1 MRFSTDWISDGVN
14 ASAEE
19 GATLCNLQI
28 FVNDENA
35 CLHFDPGSK
44 ATFDRITVPAVHLA
58 EGLSTDW
65 WSIFGGRDREHQ
77 ILHYRTGF
85 ALPDLS
91 FKCDGSTLEVTGSQ
105 LSFSN
110 PRVRFWQTGTELL
123 PRDGAESTLAEFID
137 RVVDQLA
144 CHGVVSSEA
153 GVRWSRVSASR
164 SDPDE
169 RAFCEAAG
177 ALGVDPYLISDSD
190 ARIIEA
196 VGALFT
202 EEALIELLAGIRRQK
217 RERARQLLDWVRH
230 QEERFPDE
238 SRLPD
243 LADIAEQ
250 IRHVAKWQSQER
262 SWAAGYRAARALRAE
277 IVAEPGERLI
287 STEVIAKKLGAS
299 DFATTSAIPG
309 VLAFIARNEG
319 HVHIHLRG
327 DEPEEWT
334 VQAKNFAFARAI
346 GDAVCFP
353 DTPRSVVNELRDAER
368 QAAGRA
374 FAAEFLAPI
383 QSVLDMVD
391 SGHDDYEIASS
402 FMVSPQVVARQIESQ
417 DRIRQACACDP
428 SSFEGR
434 MEQDHRTRRTS

>member
-1 MRFSTDWISDGVN
+1 MRFSTDWISECPN
-14 ASAEE
+14 TSAEE
-19 GATLCNLQI
+19 RATLCNLQI
-28 FVNDENA
+28 FVNGENA
-35 CLHFDPGSK
+35 CLHFDPESR
-44 ATFDRITVPAVHLA
+44 ATFEHITVPAVHFA
-58 EGLSTDW
+58 EGLATDW

-91 FKCDGSTLEVTGSQ
+91 FKCDGSMLEVTGSQ

-110 PRVRFWQTGTELL
+110 PSVRFWQTGTELL

-144 CHGVVSSEA
+144 CHGVAGSEVA
-153 GVRWSRVSASR
+153 VRWSRVSDSR
-164 SDPDE
+164 NDPDE

-190 ARIIEA
+190 ARIIEDA
-196 VGALFT
+196 GDLFT
-202 EEALIELLAGIRRQK
+202 EEALVEVLAGISRQN
-217 RERARQLLDWVRH
+217 RERARQLLAWVR
-230 QEERFPDE
+230 QTEDRPPDA

-250 IRHVAKWQSQER
+250 VRHRVGSSPQER

-277 IVAEPGERLI
+277 IAAEPGERFT
-287 STEVIAKKLGAS
+287 STEFIAGKLGAS
-299 DFATTSAIPG
+299 DFATTSATPG
-309 VLAFIARNEG
+309 VLALIARNERD
-319 HVHIHLRG
+319 VHIHLRG
-327 DEPEEWT
+327 HEPGEWT
-334 VQAKNFAFARAI
+334 WQAQNFAFARAI

-353 DTPRSVVNELRDAER
+353 DTRRSVVNELRDAER

-383 QSVLDMVD
+383 QSVLDMAD
-391 SGHDDYEIASS
+391 SGRDDYEIAGS
-402 FMVSPQVVARQIESQ
+402 FKVSPMVVAHQIENE
-417 DRIRQACACDP
+417 DRIRQACGSLAA
-428 SSFEGR
+428 
-434 MEQDHRTRRTS
+434 

>member
-28 FVNDENA
+28 FVNDENV
-35 CLHFDPGSK
+35 CLHFDPDSR
-44 ATFDRITVPAVHLA
+44 ATFEHITVPAVHFA
-58 EGLSTDW
+58 EGLATDW

-277 IVAEPGERLI
+277 IVAEPGERLT
-287 STEVIAKKLGAS
+287 STEVIAKK
-299 DFATTSAIPG
+299 
-309 VLAFIARNEG
+309 ARRVRLR
-319 HVHIHLRG
+319 HHIR
-327 DEPEEWT
+327 
-334 VQAKNFAFARAI
+334 
-346 GDAVCFP
+346 
-353 DTPRSVVNELRDAER
+353 
-368 QAAGRA
+368 
-374 FAAEFLAPI
+374 
-383 QSVLDMVD
+383 D
-391 SGHDDYEIASS
+391 SG
-402 FMVSPQVVARQIESQ
+402 SP
-417 DRIRQACACDP
+417 
-428 SSFEGR
+428 GL
-434 MEQDHRTRRTS
+434 HRPKRGTRAHPLAG

>member
-1 MRFSTDWISDGVN
+1 MRFSTEWIKEGPN

-19 GATLCNLQI
+19 RATLCNLQI
-28 FVNDENA
+28 FVNGENA
-35 CLHFDPGSK
+35 CLHFDPDSK
-44 ATFDRITVPAVHLA
+44 KTFDDITVPAVHLA
-58 EGLSTDW
+58 EGLATDW

-105 LSFSN
+105 LSSRN
-110 PRVRFWQTGTELL
+110 PSVRFWQTGSELL
-123 PRDGAESTLAEFID
+123 SRDDAQSTLAEFIE
-137 RVVDQLA
+137 RVIEQLS
-144 CHGVVSSEA
+144 CGGVANSEVA
-153 GVRWSRVSASR
+153 VRWSRVSNSR

-177 ALGVDPYLISDSD
+177 ALGADPYLISDTD
-190 ARIIEA
+190 ARIIEDA
-196 VGALFT
+196 GDLFK
-202 EEALIELLAGIRRQK
+202 EEALIELLAGISRQN
-217 RERARQLLDWVRH
+217 RERSRQLLEWVR
-230 QEERFPDE
+230 QMEDRPPDE

-250 IRHVAKWQSQER
+250 IRHMVRWSSQER
-262 SWAAGYRAARALRAE
+262 SWAAGYRAARALRGE
-277 IVAEPGERLI
+277 ITAEPGERFT

-299 DFATTSAIPG
+299 DFVTTSAIPG
-309 VLAFIARNEG
+309 VLALIARDEEDA
-319 HVHIHLRG
+319 HIHLRG
-327 DEPEEWT
+327 HEPDEWT
-334 VQAKNFAFARAI
+334 LQAQSFAFARAI

-374 FAAEFLAPI
+374 FAAEFLAPV

-391 SGHDDYEIASS
+391 SGRDDYEIAGS
-402 FMVSPQVVARQIESQ
+402 FKVSPQVVAHQIENQ
-417 DRIRQACACDP
+417 DRIRQACA
-428 SSFEGR
+428 SLAA
-434 MEQDHRTRRTS
+434 

>member
-1 MRFSTDWISDGVN
+1 MQFLTEWISEGPN

-19 GATLCNLQI
+19 RATLCNLQI
-28 FVNDENA
+28 FVNGENA
-35 CLHFDPGSK
+35 CLHFDPDSK
-44 ATFDRITVPAVHLA
+44 TTFEHITVPAVHLA
-58 EGLSTDW
+58 EGLATDW

-91 FKCDGSTLEVTGSQ
+91 LKCDGSTLEVTGSQ
-105 LSFSN
+105 LSSKN
-110 PRVRFWQTGTELL
+110 PSVRFWQTGSEVLS
-123 PRDGAESTLAEFID
+123 RDDAQSTLAEFIE
-137 RVVDQLA
+137 RVIERLS
-144 CHGVVSSEA
+144 CGGVANSEVA
-153 GVRWSRVSASR
+153 VRWTRVSDSR

-190 ARIIEA
+190 ARFIEDA
-196 VGALFT
+196 GDLFS
-202 EEALIELLAGIRRQK
+202 EEALVELLAGISKQK
-217 RERARQLLDWVRH
+217 RERARQLLQWVRH
-230 QEERFPDE
+230 TQDRPPDE

-250 IRHVAKWQSQER
+250 IRHLVRWSSQER

-277 IVAEPGERLI
+277 ITADPGERFT

-299 DFATTSAIPG
+299 DFASTSAIPG
-309 VLAFIARNEG
+309 VLALIARNEED
-319 HVHIHLRG
+319 VHIHLRG
-327 DEPEEWT
+327 REPDEWT
-334 VQAKNFAFARAI
+334 LQAQNFAFARAI

-353 DTPRSVVNELRDAER
+353 DTLRSVVNELRDAER

-374 FAAEFLAPI
+374 FAAEFLAPV

-391 SGHDDYEIASS
+391 SGRDDYEIAGS
-402 FMVSPQVVARQIESQ
+402 FKVSPQVVAHQIENQ
-417 DRIRQACACDP
+417 DRIRQACA
-428 SSFEGR
+428 SLAA
-434 MEQDHRTRRTS
+434 

>member
-1 MRFSTDWISDGVN
+1 MRFSTEWISEGSN

-19 GATLCNLQI
+19 RATLCNLQI
-28 FVNDENA
+28 FVNGENA
-35 CLHFDPGSK
+35 CLHFDPESG
-44 ATFDRITVPAVHLA
+44 ATFEHITVPAVHFA
-58 EGLSTDW
+58 EGLATDW
-65 WSIFGGRDREHQ
+65 WSIFGGRDRKHQ
-77 ILHYRTGF
+77 ILHYLTGF

-110 PRVRFWQTGTELL
+110 PSVRFWQTGTELL
-123 PRDGAESTLAEFID
+123 PRESAEATLAEFID

-153 GVRWSRVSASR
+153 GVRWSRVSGSR

-190 ARIIEA
+190 ARIIEDA
-196 VGALFT
+196 AALFT
-202 EEALIELLAGIRRQK
+202 EEALIELLAGISRQN
-217 RERARQLLDWVRH
+217 RARAPQLLEWVRH
-230 QEERFPDE
+230 AEDRPPDE

-243 LADIAEQ
+243 LADIAVQ
-250 IRHVAKWQSQER
+250 IRHMVRWNTQER

-277 IVAEPGERLI
+277 ITAEPGERFI
-287 STEVIAKKLGAS
+287 STEAIAKELGAS

-309 VLAFIARNEG
+309 VLALIARNENDV
-319 HVHIHLRG
+319 HVHLRG
-327 DEPEEWT
+327 REPDDWT
-334 VQAKNFAFARAI
+334 LQAQNFAFARAI

-383 QSVLDMVD
+383 QSVLDMAD
-391 SGHDDYEIASS
+391 SGRDDYEIAGS
-402 FMVSPQVVARQIESQ
+402 FKVSPVVVAHQIENQ
-417 DRIRQACACDP
+417 DRIRRACAP
-428 SSFEGR
+428 AVA
-434 MEQDHRTRRTS
+434 

>member
-1 MRFSTDWISDGVN
+1 MRFSTEWISDGVN
-14 ASAEE
+14 ASPEE
-19 GATLCNLQI
+19 RATLCNLQI

-35 CLHFDPGSK
+35 CLHFDPDSK
-44 ATFDRITVPAVHLA
+44 ATFEHITVPAVHFA
-58 EGLSTDW
+58 EGLATYW

-110 PRVRFWQTGTELL
+110 PSVRFWQTGTELL
-123 PRDGAESTLAEFID
+123 PRGSAEATLAEFID

-144 CHGVVSSEA
+144 CHGVVSTEA
-153 GVRWSRVSASR
+153 GVRWSRVSGSR

-177 ALGVDPYLISDSD
+177 ALGVDPYLISDFD
-190 ARIIEA
+190 ARIIEDA
-196 VGALFT
+196 GALFT
-202 EEALIELLAGIRRQK
+202 EEALIELLAGISRQN
-217 RERARQLLDWVRH
+217 RARAPQLLEWVRH
-230 QEERFPDE
+230 AKDRPPDE

-250 IRHVAKWQSQER
+250 IRHMVRWNTQER

-277 IVAEPGERLI
+277 ITAEPGERFT
-287 STEVIAKKLGAS
+287 STEVIATKLGAENFVTTAAVPGI
-299 DFATTSAIPG
+299 FAL
-309 VLAFIARNEG
+309 VARDEQDV
-319 HVHIHLRG
+319 HVHLR
-327 DEPEEWT
+327 DRETYEWT
-334 VQAKNFAFARAI
+334 LQAQNFAFARAI
-346 GDAVCFP
+346 GDAVCCP

-374 FAAEFLAPI
+374 FAAEFLAPV
-383 QSVLDMVD
+383 QSVLDLVD

-417 DRIRQACACDP
+417 DRIRRPCAP
-428 SSFEGR
+428 AVV
-434 MEQDHRTRRTS
+434 

>member
-1 MRFSTDWISDGVN
+1 MRFSTEWIKEGSN

-19 GATLCNLQI
+19 RATLCNLQI
-28 FVNDENA
+28 FVNGENA
-35 CLHFDPGSK
+35 CLHFDPDSK
-44 ATFDRITVPAVHLA
+44 KTFDDITVPAVHLA
-58 EGLSTDW
+58 EGLATDW

-105 LSFSN
+105 LSSRN
-110 PRVRFWQTGTELL
+110 PSVRFWQTGSELL
-123 PRDGAESTLAEFID
+123 SRDDAQSTLAEFIE
-137 RVVDQLA
+137 RVIEQLS
-144 CHGVVSSEA
+144 CGGVANSEVA
-153 GVRWSRVSASR
+153 VRWSRVSNSR

-177 ALGVDPYLISDSD
+177 ALGADPYLISEID
-190 ARIIEA
+190 ARFIEEA
-196 VGALFT
+196 GDLFS
-202 EEALIELLAGIRRQK
+202 EEALVELLAGISRQN
-217 RERARQLLDWVRH
+217 RERSRQLLQWVR
-230 QEERFPDE
+230 QMEDRPPDE

-250 IRHVAKWQSQER
+250 IRHLVRWSSQER

-277 IVAEPGERLI
+277 ITADPGERFT

-299 DFATTSAIPG
+299 DFASTSAIPG
-309 VLAFIARNEG
+309 VLALIARNEED
-319 HVHIHLRG
+319 VHIHLRG
-327 DEPEEWT
+327 REPDEWT
-334 VQAKNFAFARAI
+334 LQAQNFAFARAI

-353 DTPRSVVNELRDAER
+353 DTLRSVVNELRDAER

-374 FAAEFLAPI
+374 FAAEFLAPV

-391 SGHDDYEIASS
+391 SGRDDYEIAGS
-402 FMVSPQVVARQIESQ
+402 FKVSPQVVAHQIENQ
-417 DRIRQACACDP
+417 DRIRQACA
-428 SSFEGR
+428 SLAA
-434 MEQDHRTRRTS
+434 

>member
-1 MRFSTDWISDGVN
+1 MRFSTDWISEGPN

-19 GATLCNLQI
+19 RATLCNLQI
-28 FVNDENA
+28 FVNGENA
-35 CLHFDPGSK
+35 CLHFDPDSR
-44 ATFDRITVPAVHLA
+44 ATFEHITVPAVHFA
-58 EGLSTDW
+58 EGLATDW

-77 ILHYRTGF
+77 ILPYRTGF

-105 LSFSN
+105 LSFGN
-110 PRVRFWQTGTELL
+110 PRVRFWHTGTELL

-144 CHGVVSSEA
+144 CHRVANSEVA
-153 GVRWSRVSASR
+153 VRWSRVADSR

-177 ALGVDPYLISDSD
+177 ALGVDPYLISDTD
-190 ARIIEA
+190 ARFIEDA
-196 VGALFT
+196 GDLFT
-202 EEALIELLAGIRRQK
+202 EEALIELLAGISTQN
-217 RERARQLLDWVRH
+217 RERASQLLHWVRH
-230 QEERFPDE
+230 ADDRPPDE

-250 IRHVAKWQSQER
+250 IRHLVSWSSDER

-277 IVAEPGERLI
+277 ITAEPGERFT
-287 STEVIAKKLGAS
+287 STEAIARKLGA
-299 DFATTSAIPG
+299 DNFATTAAIPG
-309 VLAFIARNEG
+309 VLALVARDEEDV
-319 HVHIHLRG
+319 HVHLRG
-327 DEPEEWT
+327 REPDEWT
-334 VQAKNFAFARAI
+334 SQAQNFAFARAI

-353 DTPRSVVNELRDAER
+353 GTPRSVVNELHDAER

-374 FAAEFLAPI
+374 FAAEFLAPV

-391 SGHDDYEIASS
+391 SGRDDYEIAGS
-402 FMVSPQVVARQIESQ
+402 FKVSPQVVAHQIENQ
-417 DRIRQACACDP
+417 DRIRQACASLAAQATLP
-428 SSFEGR
+428 
-434 MEQDHRTRRTS
+434 

>member
-1 MRFSTDWISDGVN
+1 MRFSTKWIKEAPN

-19 GATLCNLQI
+19 RATLCQLQI

-35 CLHFDPGSK
+35 CLHFDPESK
-44 ATFDRITVPAVHLA
+44 ATFEHITVPAVHFA
-58 EGLSTDW
+58 EGLATDW
-65 WSIFGGRDREHQ
+65 WSIFGGRDRKHR

-91 FKCDGSTLEVTGSQ
+91 FKCDGSTLEVTGAQ

-110 PRVRFWQTGTELL
+110 PSVRFWQMGTELL
-123 PRDGAESTLAEFID
+123 ARESAEATLAEFID

-153 GVRWSRVSASR
+153 GVRWSRVSGSR

-190 ARIIEA
+190 ARIIEDA
-196 VGALFT
+196 GALFT
-202 EEALIELLAGIRRQK
+202 EEALIELLAGISSQN
-217 RERARQLLDWVRH
+217 RARVPQLLEWVRH
-230 QEERFPDE
+230 AEDRPPDE

-250 IRHVAKWQSQER
+250 IRHVVRWNTQER

-277 IVAEPGERLI
+277 ITAEPGERLT

-309 VLAFIARNEG
+309 VLALIARNEEDV
-319 HVHIHLRG
+319 HVHLRG
-327 DEPEEWT
+327 REPDEWT
-334 VQAKNFAFARAI
+334 LHAQNFAFARAI

-353 DTPRSVVNELRDAER
+353 DTPRSIVNELRDAER

-383 QSVLDMVD
+383 QSVLDMAD
-391 SGHDDYEIASS
+391 SGRDDYEIAGS
-402 FMVSPQVVARQIESQ
+402 FKVSPMVVAHQIENQ
-417 DRIRQACACDP
+417 DRIRQACSLLAA
-428 SSFEGR
+428 
-434 MEQDHRTRRTS
+434 

>member
-1 MRFSTDWISDGVN
+1 MQFLTEWISEGPN

-19 GATLCNLQI
+19 RATLCNLQI
-28 FVNDENA
+28 FVNGENA
-35 CLHFDPGSK
+35 CLHFDPDTK
-44 ATFDRITVPAVHLA
+44 ATFEHITVPAVHFA
-58 EGLSTDW
+58 EGLATDW

-77 ILHYRTGF
+77 VLHYRTGF

-91 FKCDGSTLEVTGSQ
+91 LKCDGSTLEVTGSQ
-105 LSFSN
+105 LSFGN
-110 PRVRFWQTGTELL
+110 PSVRFWQTGTELL
-123 PRDGAESTLAEFID
+123 SRDGAESTLAAFIE

-144 CHGVVSSEA
+144 CSGVASSEVA
-153 GVRWSRVSASR
+153 VRWSRVSDSR

-177 ALGVDPYLISDSD
+177 AFGVDPYLISDTD
-190 ARIIEA
+190 ARIIEDA
-196 VGALFT
+196 GDLFT
-202 EEALIELLAGIRRQK
+202 EEALIELLAGISRQN
-217 RERARQLLDWVRH
+217 RERSRQLLEWVR
-230 QEERFPDE
+230 QMEDRPPDE

-250 IRHVAKWQSQER
+250 IRHMVRWNTQER

-277 IVAEPGERLI
+277 ITAELGVRFT

-309 VLAFIARNEG
+309 VLALIARNEEDV
-319 HVHIHLRG
+319 HVHLRG
-327 DEPEEWT
+327 REPDEWT
-334 VQAKNFAFARAI
+334 LQAQNLAFARAI

-374 FAAEFLAPI
+374 FAAEFLAPV

-391 SGHDDYEIASS
+391 SGRDDYEIAGS
-402 FMVSPQVVARQIESQ
+402 FKVSPMVVAHQIENQ
-417 DRIRQACACDP
+417 DRIQQACA
-428 SSFEGR
+428 SLAA
-434 MEQDHRTRRTS
+434 

>member
-1 MRFSTDWISDGVN
+1 MRFSTEWIKEGPN

-19 GATLCNLQI
+19 RATLCNLQI
-28 FVNDENA
+28 FVNGENA
-35 CLHFDPGSK
+35 CLHFDPDSK
-44 ATFDRITVPAVHLA
+44 TTFEHITVPAVHLA
-58 EGLSTDW
+58 EGLATDW

-105 LSFSN
+105 LSSRN
-110 PRVRFWQTGTELL
+110 PSVRFWQTGRELL
-123 PRDGAESTLAEFID
+123 SRDDAQSTLAEFIE
-137 RVVDQLA
+137 RVIEQLS
-144 CHGVVSSEA
+144 CGGVANSEVA
-153 GVRWSRVSASR
+153 VRWSRVSNSR

-177 ALGVDPYLISDSD
+177 ALGADPYLISEID
-190 ARIIEA
+190 ARFIEEA
-196 VGALFT
+196 GDLFS
-202 EEALIELLAGIRRQK
+202 EEALVELLAGISKQK
-217 RERARQLLDWVRH
+217 RERARQLLQWVRH
-230 QEERFPDE
+230 TQDRPPDE

-250 IRHVAKWQSQER
+250 IRHLVRWSSQER

-277 IVAEPGERLI
+277 ITAYPGERFT

-299 DFATTSAIPG
+299 DFASTSAIPG
-309 VLAFIARNEG
+309 VLALIARNEED
-319 HVHIHLRG
+319 VHIHLRG
-327 DEPEEWT
+327 REPDEWT
-334 VQAKNFAFARAI
+334 LQAQNFAFARAI

-353 DTPRSVVNELRDAER
+353 DTLRSVVNELRDAER

-374 FAAEFLAPI
+374 FAAEFLAPV

-391 SGHDDYEIASS
+391 SGRDDYEIAGS
-402 FMVSPQVVARQIESQ
+402 FKVSPQVVAHQIENQ
-417 DRIRQACACDP
+417 DRIRQACA
-428 SSFEGR
+428 SLAA
-434 MEQDHRTRRTS
+434 